1 MKPKG
6 PRVRQKSAL
15 QQKSEEGAGG
25 EVLVSVSLLP
35 ERYGKEDIQS
45 EKIPEKAG
53 RERFPGSDERIKF
66 GNRGGNGGRMSVE
79 RKVICW
85 NVWPQATAKELCQL
99 K

>member
-1 MKPKG
+1 M
-6 PRVRQKSAL
+6 A
-15 QQKSEEGAGG
+15 
-25 EVLVSVSLLP
+25 SLLP

-53 RERFPGSDERIKF
+53 RERFLGSDERIKF
-66 GNRGGNGGRMSVE
+66 GNRGGNSERMSVD

-85 NVWPQATAKELCQL
+85 NVLPQATAKEFCWL